1 MCVDIT
7 KTFFTQNVVVQNFES
22 HGIRTLARAT
32 RRQNFSSNEKY
43 HQQKVE
49 RPLIPDDINIKEVM
63 EEDRAKNRGYSY
75 QGHKNYLAAGDAI
88 YTEGNFVTWDLHAPA
103 SVKMEI
109 EKILGEHND
118 VIKFSILD
126 YNKANPGKKPCEGWE
141 KIDYEE
147 EMANKAGMIH
157 PQRVQPYRQYTPN
170 EFSNQDGMPHI
181 MSVNKQFGGNKY
193 NPSGFHALKRWGA
206 ANRPG
211 NRSFYTEETI
221 KELL

>member
-7 KTFFTQNVVVQNFES
+7 KTFFTQNVVVQKFES

-63 EEDRAKNRGYSY
+63 EEDRAKNRGYSFE
-75 QGHKNYLAAGDAI
+75 GHKNYLAAGDAI
-88 YTEGNFVTWDLHAPA
+88 YTEGNFVTWDIHAPA

-118 VIKFSILD
+118 VIKFSILGRLSCRRLNIEN
-126 YNKANPGKKPCEGWE
+126 NKF
-141 KIDYEE
+141 KIIIKRIQ
-147 EMANKAGMIH
+147 AKSRA
-157 PQRVQPYRQYTPN
+157 
-170 EFSNQDGMPHI
+170 QDG
-181 MSVNKQFGGNKY
+181 
-193 NPSGFHALKRWGA
+193 KR
-206 ANRPG
+206 
-211 NRSFYTEETI
+211 
-221 KELL
+221 